1 MPLRPLPLD
10 ALPLNAP
17 TIGSALD
24 GLVTAQSQRPL
35 FEWDWVV
42 RNPERIWAATL
53 EHLWLTGAAVGAG
66 LVISLL
72 LAVLAL
78 RHRRL
83 YAPIIAAGGLLFTLP
98 SLAAF
103 ALLAPFTGLS
113 PTTAIIALTSYTV
126 LILVRNIVTGIDGVP
141 PEVVEA
147 ARGMGY
153 RRVRLFLEI
162 ELPLALPVIVAGI
175 RIAAVT
181 VIGLVTVTA
190 LLGLGGLGQFILT
203 GFRVLPPFPT
213 QIVVGTLLSVVLAIA
228 VDLALLGVERLL
240 TPWARR
246 RATV

>member
-1 MPLRPLPLD
+1 VSPSP
-10 ALPLNAP
+10 ALLA
-17 TIGSALD
+17 
-24 GLVTAQSQRPL
+24 AQQRPL
-35 FEWDWVV
+35 FEWSWVV
-42 RNPERIWAATL
+42 RNADRIWDATL
-53 EHLWLTGAAVGAG
+53 EHLYLTGMAVGIG
-66 LVISLL
+66 LVLSLL

-78 RHRRL
+78 RNRRL

-113 PTTAIIALTSYTV
+113 ATTAIIALTSYTI

-141 PEVVEA
+141 DEVVEA

-153 RRVRLFLEI
+153 RRTRLFLEI
-162 ELPLALPVIVAGI
+162 ELPLALPVIVAGV

-190 LLGLGGLGQFILT
+190 LLGLGGLGQFILS

-213 QIVVGTLLSVVLAIA
+213 QIIVGTGLSVVLAI
-228 VDLALLGVERLL
+228 VFDLGLLGVERAL

-246 RATV
+246 RAAV

>member
-1 MPLRPLPLD
+1 MSPSP
-10 ALPLNAP
+10 ALLA
-17 TIGSALD
+17 
-24 GLVTAQSQRPL
+24 AQQRPL
-35 FEWDWVV
+35 FEWSWVV
-42 RNPERIWAATL
+42 RNTDRIWDATL
-53 EHLWLTGAAVGAG
+53 EHLYLTGMAVGIG
-66 LVISLL
+66 LVLSLL

-78 RHRRL
+78 RNRRL

-113 PTTAIIALTSYTV
+113 ATTAIIALTSYTI

-141 PEVVEA
+141 DEVVEA

-153 RRVRLFLEI
+153 RRTRLFLEI
-162 ELPLALPVIVAGI
+162 ELPLALPVIVAGV

-190 LLGLGGLGQFILT
+190 LLGLGGLGQFILS

-213 QIVVGTLLSVVLAIA
+213 QIIVGTGLSVVLAI
-228 VDLALLGVERLL
+228 VFDLGLLGVERAL

-246 RATV
+246 RAAA

>member
-1 MPLRPLPLD
+1 MSLP
-10 ALPLNAP
+10 
-17 TIGSALD
+17 SAL
-24 GLVTAQSQRPL
+24 LAASQRPL
-35 FEWDWVV
+35 FEWSWVV
-42 RNPERIWAATL
+42 RNADRIWDATL
-53 EHLWLTGAAVGAG
+53 EHLYLTGMAVGIG
-66 LVISLL
+66 LVLSLL

-78 RHRRL
+78 RNRRL

-113 PTTAIIALTSYTV
+113 ATTAIIALTSYTI

-141 PEVVEA
+141 AEVVEA

-153 RRVRLFLEI
+153 RRTRLFLEI
-162 ELPLALPVIVAGI
+162 ELPLALPVIVAGV

-190 LLGLGGLGQFILT
+190 LLGLGGLGQFILS

-213 QIVVGTLLSVVLAIA
+213 QIIVGTGLSVVLAI
-228 VDLALLGVERLL
+228 VFDLGLLGVERAL

-246 RATV
+246 RVSA

>member
-1 MPLRPLPLD
+1 MSPSP
-10 ALPLNAP
+10 ALLA
-17 TIGSALD
+17 
-24 GLVTAQSQRPL
+24 AQQRPL
-35 FEWDWVV
+35 FEWSWVV
-42 RNPERIWAATL
+42 RNADRIWDATL
-53 EHLWLTGAAVGAG
+53 EHLYLTGMAVGIG
-66 LVISLL
+66 LVLSLL

-78 RHRRL
+78 RNRRL

-113 PTTAIIALTSYTV
+113 ATTAIIALTSYTI

-141 PEVVEA
+141 DEVVEA

-153 RRVRLFLEI
+153 RRTRLFLEI
-162 ELPLALPVIVAGI
+162 ELPLALPVIVAGV

-190 LLGLGGLGQFILT
+190 LLGLGGLGQFILS

-213 QIVVGTLLSVVLAIA
+213 QIIVGTGLSVVLAI
-228 VDLALLGVERLL
+228 VFDLGLLGVERAL

-246 RATV
+246 RAAV